1 MKRFL
6 ALALCCACLCCG
18 FASAA
23 AAETGGGTIGGRTA
37 TTVTVD
43 LRGATADV
51 ALAQGSISKDQSAA
65 DIVAAAGAQGDLI
78 AAVNGGFFN
87 AYYERTPEEG
97 YGKAPRCQVNLIRG
111 GTVIN
116 GGAGDQTAIYLGFTA
131 DGRALIDE
139 VGVTLYVEYDGKQ
152 VPTWGVNYY
161 YPEPDSLLLFT
172 PEAGADLPVPAS
184 AKVAKIVGGRVTE
197 ILSSGKMLCAP
208 DTYYFVCGKNL
219 YHHLPDVGAAVTF
232 KTVFDKSAWN
242 EVTTAV
248 SCGPWLL
255 HDGKNVFAE
264 NSRFGY
270 LADQKVSET
279 AVAQRTFAA
288 LLPDGRLT
296 LGTCTASPKQVTEYL
311 LSQGA
316 TDAMLLDG
324 GASSMLWANGKM
336 LTSAGRRLNN
346 VIAIYGG
353 AASATPPAPA
363 EKPTVVL
370 SPQKLA
376 VNGAAKE
383 TEIYNIDGT
392 NYFKLRDLA
401 MLLNGTGSQFSVAF
415 DGTRNT
421 VVVKTGE
428 AYAPVGGELAT
439 GTDNAASAVVSP
451 QSIEIDGKTA
461 ALTAYNIGGA
471 NFFGLR
477 ALEPYLGYTVGW
489 DAAANTATI
498 TSK

>member
-1 MKRFL
+1 MRRRKLYPAL
-6 ALALCCACLCCG
+6 ALAMLCVLLAGCVYNTSDTVIHDD
-18 FASAA
+18 ASGTVDYVDAIIMDEGEELEEGNKIYEYNGNKYQGAPQSYSFSSAEEFNKLFTVSSEDEEASDGSISGNTIPATLSKNGDGSLTLVVGVTALKTEEEEAEA
-23 AAETGGGTIGGRTA
+23 AAEANTEA
-37 TTVTVD
+37 
-43 LRGATADV
+43 AAE
-51 ALAQGSISKDQSAA
+51 AGSEAA
-65 DIVAAAGAQGDLI
+65 DGDEDI
-78 AAVNGGFFN
+78 S
-87 AYYERTPEEG
+87 EEDAMAMAESMMESV
-97 YGKAPRCQVNLIRG
+97 YMRYTFAFDRPVRQLS
-111 GTVIN
+111 
-116 GGAGDQTAIYLGFTA
+116 GDT
-131 DGRALIDE
+131 E
-139 VGVTLYVEYDGKQ
+139 GVTIEGGKITINILSVQ
-152 VPTWGVNYY
+152 
-161 YPEPDSLLLFT
+161 DIS
-172 PEAGADLPVPAS
+172 ADLVF
-184 AKVAKIVGGRVTE
+184 TT
-197 ILSSGKMLCAP
+197 SS
-208 DTYYFVCGKNL
+208 
-219 YHHLPDVGAAVTF
+219 
-232 KTVFDKSAWN
+232 
-242 EVTTAV
+242 
-248 SCGPWLL
+248 
-255 HDGKNVFAE
+255 
-264 NSRFGY
+264 
-270 LADQKVSET
+270 
-279 AVAQRTFAA
+279 
-288 LLPDGRLT
+288 
-296 LGTCTASPKQVTEYL
+296 
-311 LSQGA
+311 
-316 TDAMLLDG
+316 
-324 GASSMLWANGKM
+324 
-336 LTSAGRRLNN
+336 
-346 VIAIYGG
+346 
-353 AASATPPAPA
+353 SATPPAPA

>member
-1 MKRFL
+1 MRRRKLYPAL
-6 ALALCCACLCCG
+6 ALAMLCVLLAGCVYNTSDTVIHDD
-18 FASAA
+18 ASGTVDYVDAIIMDEGEELEEGNKIYEYNGNKYQGAPQSYAFSSAEEFNKLFTVSSEDEEASDGSISGNTIPATLSKNGDGSLTLVVGVTALKTEEEEAEA
-23 AAETGGGTIGGRTA
+23 AAEANTEA
-37 TTVTVD
+37 
-43 LRGATADV
+43 AAE
-51 ALAQGSISKDQSAA
+51 AGSEAAAEAGSEAA
-65 DIVAAAGAQGDLI
+65 DGDEDI
-78 AAVNGGFFN
+78 S
-87 AYYERTPEEG
+87 EEDAMAMAESMMESV
-97 YGKAPRCQVNLIRG
+97 YMRYTFAFDRPVRQLS
-111 GTVIN
+111 
-116 GGAGDQTAIYLGFTA
+116 GDT
-131 DGRALIDE
+131 E
-139 VGVTLYVEYDGKQ
+139 GVTIEGGKITINILSVQ
-152 VPTWGVNYY
+152 
-161 YPEPDSLLLFT
+161 DIS
-172 PEAGADLPVPAS
+172 ADLVF
-184 AKVAKIVGGRVTE
+184 TT
-197 ILSSGKMLCAP
+197 SS
-208 DTYYFVCGKNL
+208 
-219 YHHLPDVGAAVTF
+219 
-232 KTVFDKSAWN
+232 
-242 EVTTAV
+242 
-248 SCGPWLL
+248 
-255 HDGKNVFAE
+255 
-264 NSRFGY
+264 
-270 LADQKVSET
+270 
-279 AVAQRTFAA
+279 
-288 LLPDGRLT
+288 
-296 LGTCTASPKQVTEYL
+296 
-311 LSQGA
+311 
-316 TDAMLLDG
+316 
-324 GASSMLWANGKM
+324 
-336 LTSAGRRLNN
+336 
-346 VIAIYGG
+346 
-353 AASATPPAPA
+353 SATPPAPA